1 MSTSFQQL
9 ANFIWSVADLL
20 RGPYRPPQYER
31 VMLPLTVLRRFD
43 AVLAPSKESV
53 LKRYAELSAKVQPN
67 IDAIL
72 NNLAKDEDG
81 KPLGFHNHSQL
92 DFYKLKGD
100 PDNVGRHLAD
110 YIASFSENIRK
121 IFERFEFD
129 KEIEKLEESNR
140 LYQVVAQFAEIDLHP
155 RKVDNITMG
164 LVFEDLIRR
173 FNESANETAGDHFT
187 PREVIQLM
195 VNLLLEPDTNV
206 LTQAGVIVT
215 ICDPACG
222 TGGMLAEAQNW
233 IRAHNEQA
241 TVKVYGQD
249 YNPRSYAVAA
259 SDLLIKGQ
267 KDSRVELG
275 NTLTDD
281 RFSDMHR
288 FDYLL
293 ANPPFGVDW
302 KAEKKEIDRWP
313 NFRGYTGKL
322 PRINDGALLFLLHMI
337 SKFAEYQPGNKDFP
351 GSRAAIVFN
360 GSPLFTSSAGSGESD
375 IRRWIIERDMLEAIV
390 ALPEQMFY
398 NTGIGTFV
406 WVVTNRK
413 AASREKKIQLIDA
426 RERYTP
432 MKRSLG
438 DKRRYLDQAA
448 IDAIT
453 RDHGLCSKTRHWVRQ
468 DKDGKPLE
476 WRELAP
482 TEKAPEGHK
491 WNERTTSRVFHNI
504 DFGYR
509 RITVLRPLR
518 LRFEI
523 TDEARERFLNTC
535 PELYDAL
542 QAVQDEFGTEPYFDW
557 NRVWDEVQQVFK
569 HLPESVEGWAK
580 GAKGTVQKKIF
591 RDCFTTTDPDAVPV
605 IAKRHKKGDVSVSSE
620 LFPQQ
625 TLPALESTELYALLG
640 LYAEGKALVEYEP
653 DPGLKDAENIPLKED
668 IVSYVLREVRPYVAD
683 AWIDRETLDEQDG
696 GIGKVGYEINF
707 NRVFFQYQPPRP
719 LHEIEAELAEVER
732 RIMGLL
738 RLEEKRAALIS
749 RVVTHGLDPS
759 APLKPSGQEWLGEI
773 PKNWKLWR
781 LKHLASE
788 PLSYGA
794 NEVAL
799 EDNPSWPRFV
809 RITDIAA
816 DGSLRDETFKSLPPE
831 IAEPFLLEDGD
842 LLFARSGATVGKS
855 FIYRPSWGI
864 ACFAGY
870 LIRFRCDR
878 RRVLPDYLNL
888 FAQSSAY
895 WHQVSTGMIQATIQN
910 FSAEKYADIIVPLPP
925 ITMQQEIVEEMA
937 KEQSRFDGLTL
948 QISNSLAL
956 MKEHRAALITAAV
969 TGQIP
974 LEEMT
979 E

>member
-1 MSTSFQQL
+1 MSANFQQL

-43 AVLAPSKESV
+43 AVLASSKEAV
-53 LKRYAELSAKVQPN
+53 LKRHAELSSKGIAN

-81 KPLGFHNHSQL
+81 TPLGFHNHSQL

-100 PDNVGRHLAD
+100 PDNIGRHLAD
-110 YIASFSENIRK
+110 YIAGFSENIRK

-140 LYQVVAQFAEIDLHP
+140 LYQVVSQFAEIDLHP
-155 RKVDNITMG
+155 KRVDNITMG

-173 FNESANETAGDHFT
+173 FNEAANETAGDHFT

-195 VNLLLEPDTNV
+195 VNLLLEPDTSV

-233 IRAHNEQA
+233 IRAHNDQA
-241 TVKVYGQD
+241 TVKVFGQD

-259 SDLLIKGQ
+259 SDLLIKGH
-267 KDSRVELG
+267 KDGQVVLG

-281 RFSDMHR
+281 PFPDHR

-302 KAEKKEIDRWP
+302 KAEKKVIDRWP
-313 NFRGYTGKL
+313 NFRGYSGKL
-322 PRINDGALLFLLHMI
+322 PRINDGALLFLLYMM
-337 SKFAEYQPGNKDFP
+337 SKFQDYKAGDRDKP
-351 GSRAAIVFN
+351 GSRTAVVFN
-360 GSPLFTSSAGSGESD
+360 GSPLFTGSAGSGESD
-375 IRRWIIERDMLEAIV
+375 IRRWIIERDQLEAII

-398 NTGIGTFV
+398 NTGIGTFI

-413 AASREKKIQLIDA
+413 AEHRQGKIQLIDA

-448 IDAIT
+448 LDAIT
-453 RDHGLCSKTRHWVRQ
+453 REHGAMENS
-468 DKDGKPLE
+468 
-476 WRELAP
+476 
-482 TEKAPEGHK
+482 
-491 WNERTTSRVFHNI
+491 NTSRVLDNT

-518 LRFEI
+518 LRFQI

-542 QAVQDEFGTEPYFDW
+542 QAVQDTLGSEPLLDW
-557 NRVWDEVQQVFK
+557 NNTWDTVQQVFK
-569 HLPESVEGWAK
+569 TLPDDVEGWTK
-580 GAKGTVQKKIF
+580 GAKGTAQKKIF
-591 RDCFTTTDPDAVPV
+591 RDCFTVVDPEAVPV
-605 IAKRHKKGDVSVSSE
+605 IAKRHNKGDVVIGSE

-625 TLPALESTELYALLG
+625 TLPPMNAGDLYSLLG
-640 LYAEGKALVEYEP
+640 LHTEGKVLVEYEP
-653 DPGLKDAENIPLKED
+653 DPALKDAENILLKED

-719 LHEIEAELAEVER
+719 LHEIDAELACVEQ
-732 RIMGLL
+732 RILELL
-738 RLEEKRAALIS
+738 RE
-749 RVVTHGLDPS
+749 VT
-759 APLKPSGQEWLGEI
+759 E
-773 PKNWKLWR
+773 
-781 LKHLASE
+781 
-788 PLSYGA
+788 
-794 NEVAL
+794 
-799 EDNPSWPRFV
+799 
-809 RITDIAA
+809 
-816 DGSLRDETFKSLPPE
+816 
-831 IAEPFLLEDGD
+831 
-842 LLFARSGATVGKS
+842 
-855 FIYRPSWGI
+855 
-864 ACFAGY
+864 
-870 LIRFRCDR
+870 
-878 RRVLPDYLNL
+878 
-888 FAQSSAY
+888 
-895 WHQVSTGMIQATIQN
+895 
-910 FSAEKYADIIVPLPP
+910 
-925 ITMQQEIVEEMA
+925 
-937 KEQSRFDGLTL
+937 
-948 QISNSLAL
+948 
-956 MKEHRAALITAAV
+956 
-969 TGQIP
+969 
-974 LEEMT
+974 
-979 E
+979 